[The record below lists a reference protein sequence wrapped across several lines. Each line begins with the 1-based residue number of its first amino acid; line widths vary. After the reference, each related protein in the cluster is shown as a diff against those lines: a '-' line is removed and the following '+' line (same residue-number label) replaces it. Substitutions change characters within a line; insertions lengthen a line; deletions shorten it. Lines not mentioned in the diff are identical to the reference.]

1 MIVVTDASPLHCLV
15 LLGADHL
22 LTGLYQNVICPA
34 TVLQECR
41 HPHAPEKLRQW
52 ATHPPE
58 WLHVLADVADAVP
71 GLLHLDP
78 GERAA
83 IQTAYS
89 LGARIV
95 LMDEKKGRLAAES
108 LGLVAVGVIGIIT
121 SAARLGMIDFE
132 PVIQRLIET
141 TNFRVSDAVLDR
153 ARAALTRPPGRD
165 L

>member
-1 MIVVTDASPLHCLV
+1 MLLRCIYLV
-15 LLGADHL
+15 LLEVDHL
-22 LTGLYQNVICPA
+22 LADLYRNVICPE

-52 ATHPPE
+52 AAHPPE
-58 WLHVLADVADAVP
+58 WLHVLADVAEAVP

-83 IQTAYS
+83 IQTAHS

-95 LMDEKKGRLAAES
+95 LMDEKKGRLVAES

-121 SAARLGMIDFE
+121 AAALLGMVDFE
-132 PVIQRLIET
+132 VVIRRLVKT

-153 ARAALTRPPGRD
+153 ARATLTRPPGVT
-165 L
+165 

>member
-1 MIVVTDASPLHCLV
+1 MIVVTDASPLLYLV

-22 LTGLYQNVICPA
+22 LADLYQNVICPE
-34 TVLQECR
+34 TVLRECC

-52 ATHPPE
+52 AAHPPE
-58 WLHVLADVADAVP
+58 WLHVLADAADALP

-78 GERAA
+78 GEREA
-83 IQTAYS
+83 IQTAHS

-108 LGLVAVGVIGIIT
+108 LGFVAVGVIGIIT
-121 SAARLGMIDFE
+121 TAARQGMIDFE
-132 PVIQRLIET
+132 PVIRRLIET

-153 ARAALTRPPGRD
+153 ARATLTRPPEPFR
-165 L
+165 

>member
-1 MIVVTDASPLHCLV
+1 MLLRCIYLV
-15 LLGADHL
+15 LLEVDHL
-22 LTGLYQNVICPA
+22 LADLYRNVICPE

-52 ATHPPE
+52 AAHPPE
-58 WLHVLADVADAVP
+58 WLHVLADVAEAVP

-83 IQTAYS
+83 IQTAHS

-95 LMDEKKGRLAAES
+95 LMDEKKGRLVVES

-121 SAARLGMIDFE
+121 AAALLGMVDFE
-132 PVIQRLIET
+132 VVIRRLVKT

-153 ARAALTRPPGRD
+153 ARATLTRPPGVT
-165 L
+165 

>member
-1 MIVVTDASPLHCLV
+1 MIVVTDASPLHYLV
-15 LLGADHL
+15 LLGADYL
-22 LTGLYQNVICPA
+22 LAGLYQNVICPE
-34 TVLQECR
+34 TVLKECC

-52 ATHPPE
+52 AAYPPE
-58 WLHVLADVADAVP
+58 WPNVLADVADAVP

-83 IQTAYS
+83 IQTAHS

-108 LGLVAVGVIGIIT
+108 LGLVAVGVIGIVT
-121 SAARLGMIDFE
+121 AAARLGLIEFE
-132 PVIQRLIET
+132 PVIQRLVET

-153 ARAALTRPPGRD
+153 ARAALI
-165 L
+165 

>member
-1 MIVVTDASPLHCLV
+1 M
-15 LLGADHL
+15 
-22 LTGLYQNVICPA
+22 
-34 TVLQECR
+34 
-41 HPHAPEKLRQW
+41 
-52 ATHPPE
+52 
-58 WLHVLADVADAVP
+58 LADVADSVP

-83 IQTAYS
+83 IQTAHS

-108 LGLVAVGVIGIIT
+108 LGLVAVGGIIT

-132 PVIQRLIET
+132 TVIQRLIET

-153 ARAALTRPPGRD
+153 ARAALTRPPGVT
-165 L
+165 

>member
-1 MIVVTDASPLHCLV
+1 MIVVTDASPLHYLV

-22 LTGLYQNVICPA
+22 LAELYRNVICPE
-34 TVLQECR
+34 TVLQECC
-41 HPHAPEKLRQW
+41 HPHAPEKLRRW
-52 ATHPPE
+52 AAHPPE

-71 GLLHLDP
+71 GLRHLDP

-83 IQTAYS
+83 IQTAHS

-95 LMDEKKGRLAAES
+95 LMDEKKGRQAAES

-132 PVIQRLIET
+132 PVIRRLVET
-141 TNFRVSDAVLDR
+141 TNFRVSNAVLDR
-153 ARAALTRPPGRD
+153 ARAALGSAQE
-165 L
+165 

>member
-1 MIVVTDASPLHCLV
+1 MIVVTDASPLHYLV

-22 LTGLYQNVICPA
+22 LTRLYQNVICPE

-52 ATHPPE
+52 AEHPPE
-58 WLHVLADVADAVP
+58 WLHVLSDVADVVP

-83 IQTAYS
+83 IQTAHA

-95 LMDEKKGRLAAES
+95 LMDERKGRLAAES
-108 LGLVAVGVIGIIT
+108 LGLLAVGVIGIIT
-121 SAARLGMIDFE
+121 SAARQGMIDFE
-132 PVIQRLIET
+132 EVIQRLIET
-141 TNFRVSDAVLDR
+141 TNFRMSDAVLER
-153 ARAALTRPPGRD
+153 ARAALTKPRA
-165 L
+165 